1 MLRFIGKF
9 RGGMPQKIDDLKDVQ
24 WFKPI
29 ESRNIPTSR
38 SN

>member
-1 MLRFIGKF
+1 MLHFIGKF
-9 RGGMPQKIDDLKDVQ
+9 RGGITSKLEDLKETQ